1 MKTKKQILAYFK
13 EEIIQAS
20 YNIQYYNY
28 KNQDSAKLNSN
39 KSMKKII
46 DICKNIGIE
55 QDLVLTWINEGEITL
70 IKDIS

>member
-13 EEIIQAS
+13 EEISQVS

-28 KNQDSAKLNSN
+28 KNEDSAKLNST

-55 QDLVLTWINEGEITL
+55 EDLVLTWINEGEINL
-70 IKDIS
+70 IKDIN